1 MLADKRHSK
10 ILGIVND
17 EGSATVGDLAE
28 RIGISESTIRRDLA
42 QLADAGK
49 LSKVHGG
56 AVALDAEDVQ
66 HDVPVAERSAKNV
79 AQKRAIAQ
87 AAARLVGPQDFVY
100 LDAGS
105 SVDLLVDCL
114 DEMCA
119 TYATDSVSHAL
130 KLASRGFEVIVLGGS
145 LKSATQAVV
154 GPDTNSAI
162 ARYHFTLGFWGA
174 NGITREDGFT
184 TPDAA
189 EAEVKRLSMRQTLH
203 RFVLADASKADRV
216 SRVTFADFDDATL
229 VTSALPAS
237 SALLGCENVM
247 VVDA

>member
-1 MLADKRHSK
+1 M
-10 ILGIVND
+10 
-17 EGSATVGDLAE
+17 
-28 RIGISESTIRRDLA
+28 
-42 QLADAGK
+42 
-49 LSKVHGG
+49 
-56 AVALDAEDVQ
+56 
-66 HDVPVAERSAKNV
+66 
-79 AQKRAIAQ
+79 
-87 AAARLVGPQDFVY
+87 GPQDFVY

-114 DEMCA
+114 DEMRA

-237 SALLGCENVM
+237 FRAPGLRECHGRGRLAAPAAPRAGGIPPRPTPLPF
-247 VVDA
+247 ARR

>member
-1 MLADKRHSK
+1 M
-10 ILGIVND
+10 
-17 EGSATVGDLAE
+17 
-28 RIGISESTIRRDLA
+28 
-42 QLADAGK
+42 
-49 LSKVHGG
+49 
-56 AVALDAEDVQ
+56 
-66 HDVPVAERSAKNV
+66 PVAERSAKNV

-114 DEMCA
+114 DEMRA

>member
-1 MLADKRHSK
+1 MR
-10 ILGIVND
+10 
-17 EGSATVGDLAE
+17 
-28 RIGISESTIRRDLA
+28 
-42 QLADAGK
+42 
-49 LSKVHGG
+49 
-56 AVALDAEDVQ
+56 
-66 HDVPVAERSAKNV
+66 
-79 AQKRAIAQ
+79 
-87 AAARLVGPQDFVY
+87 
-100 LDAGS
+100 
-105 SVDLLVDCL
+105 
-114 DEMCA
+114 A

-229 VTSALPAS
+229 VTSALPAAPCPS
-237 SALLGCENVM
+237 PLCLPLKEIANLCKFMRTNAQERAIIPNNEQDKRPQGPEERAEAPHDLHRHVQPLAGLHRPR
-247 VVDA
+247 